1 MKNKQFEP
9 EDPTGIADMWNDEE
23 VNEEMLQKM
32 LKPRKRVVVHQQPV
46 VEEPIKPQQEPIIS
60 NQKMLKYNKVQV
72 YKYLNNLDFTE
83 QFINEVKDY
92 LQTDKLPEFTDDR
105 AKRKFIK
112 RFSRDWSILNGYL
125 YFIPLKLVV
134 IPHDEIQERLQE
146 IYDDPVLSL
155 GKGQQAF
162 YDTVKANYLGISRQM
177 ATTFLKKQE
186 IYQMTFQKKRVAQ
199 KPIYGLYPNEKWG
212 CDLIDMNQYT
222 SHNNNYRYIL
232 TVIDYFSRKVF
243 AVALKTKDLESSID
257 GFKTIVSTQSF
268 NTYPQILICDNGS
281 EFELKDWCKSHK
293 IKLLHTESHSPTQ
306 NSLIEN
312 FNGSLRRLIRAN
324 FVRNN
329 NLNWIDEL
337 SILLTNY
344 NSKKHKTTGYVP
356 NDIWR
361 EEKGK
366 VKLIDET
373 DNLDETKE
381 QKISNLS
388 KKTTS
393 RAQSQIEQLQ
403 KQTLS
408 VGDTVR
414 VSTRSLNSEVRRL
427 VKAGNQ
433 KLVVVK
439 FSAKVFKVDKVIQ
452 SKQSKE
458 FALSKYVLKDKKG
471 KVLLEE
477 YNAKYPNK
485 ILKPRRFNIT
495 DLLKIDPNTVNI
507 KTKKDEEYLNK
518 IQNVEIEEVE
528 PVVKPRKSE
537 RVKKLTANEKRKQTI
552 ELNKVEK
559 EPTRKSGRDK
569 KKNDF
574 LDL

>member
-1 MKNKQFEP
+1 M
-9 EDPTGIADMWNDEE
+9 
-23 VNEEMLQKM
+23 
-32 LKPRKRVVVHQQPV
+32 
-46 VEEPIKPQQEPIIS
+46 
-60 NQKMLKYNKVQV
+60 
-72 YKYLNNLDFTE
+72 
-83 QFINEVKDY
+83 
-92 LQTDKLPEFTDDR
+92 R
-105 AKRKFIK
+105 AT
-112 RFSRDWSILNGYL
+112 S
-125 YFIPLKLVV
+125 
-134 IPHDEIQERLQE
+134 
-146 IYDDPVLSL
+146 
-155 GKGQQAF
+155 
-162 YDTVKANYLGISRQM
+162 
-177 ATTFLKKQE
+177 FLKKQE
-186 IYQMTFQKKRVAQ
+186 NYQMTFQKKRVAQ
-199 KPIYGLYPNEKWG
+199 KPIYGLYPNEKWSA
-212 CDLIDMNQYT
+212 DLIDMNQYT

-243 AVALKTKDLESSID
+243 AVALKTKDLESSIE
-257 GFKTIVSTQSF
+257 GFNKIVNNQSF
-268 NTYPQILICDNGS
+268 NTYPQMLITDQGS
-281 EFELKDWCKSHK
+281 EFELKEWCHQHK
-293 IKLLHTESHSPTQ
+293 IKLVHTESHSPTQ

-337 SILLTNY
+337 DMLLNNY

-366 VKLIDET
+366 VNLIDET

-414 VSTRSLNSEVRRL
+414 VATRALNSEVRKSI
-427 VKAGNQ
+427 KAGNQ

-458 FALSKYVLKDKKG
+458 FALPKYILKDKKG

-485 ILKPRRFNIT
+485 ILKPRRFNIV
-495 DLLKIDPNTVNI
+495 DLLQIDSNTVNI
-507 KTKKDEEYLNK
+507 KSKKDEEKLNK
-518 IQNVEIEEVE
+518 IENVEIEEVA

-552 ELNKVEK
+552 EANKIEK
-559 EPTRKSGRDK
+559 EPTKKSSRTV
-569 KKNDF
+569 KKNQF